1 MENGILTV
9 ENKKDEKFL
18 RRKTEDF
25 DFKKFSRAEITQII
39 NRMKKAMHLAHGIG
53 LSANQIGLPYKMFVA
68 EVPSPDA
75 GKKFYA
81 IFNPVIE
88 KTSGEKIKVEE
99 GCLSV
104 PGMRGYLERHERV
117 VLTGF
122 DKNGKPLKI
131 KAWGLL
137 AHVFQHEVDHLNGK
151 LFIDRTK
158 DIRKYENVR
167 NYEKKQ

>member
-1 MENGILTV
+1 
-9 ENKKDEKFL
+9 
-18 RRKTEDF
+18 
-25 DFKKFSRAEITQII
+25 
-39 NRMKKAMHLAHGIG
+39 
-53 LSANQIGLPYKMFVA
+53 
-68 EVPSPDA
+68 
-75 GKKFYA
+75 
-81 IFNPVIE
+81 
-88 KTSGEKIKVEE
+88 
-99 GCLSV
+99 LSV
-104 PGMRGYLERHERV
+104 PGMRGYLERHKRV

>member
-1 MENGILTV
+1 MNEAIFTI
-9 ENKKDEKFL
+9 ENKKEEKVL
-18 RRKTEDF
+18 RKKTEDF
-25 DFKKFSRAEITQII
+25 DFKRFSRAEITQII
-39 NRMKKAMHLAHGIG
+39 NRMKKVMHLAHGIG

-68 EVPSPDA
+68 EVPSPDG

-88 KTSGEKIKVEE
+88 KTSGEKVKVEE

-104 PGMRGYLERHERV
+104 PGLYGHLDRHERV
-117 VLTGF
+117 TLTGF
-122 DKNGKPLKI
+122 DRNSKPLKI
-131 KAWGLL
+131 KAWRLL

-158 DIRKYENVR
+158 DVHKVEKIENR
-167 NYEKKQ
+167 R